1 MGGKLDSIL
10 EDTTEII
17 LEIANFS
24 AMGVRRTAQRFDIR
38 TEASSRFEKSVDPQ
52 RVDGAI
58 AVALNMFKEYFP
70 GSEVTGFV
78 DSYPMPLKNSE
89 VDVPLSFLSRRLGK
103 ELTAEEVTRILGNLG
118 FKQRGT
124 GCFT

>member
-38 TEASSRFEKSVDPQ
+38 TEASSV
-52 RVDGAI
+52 
-58 AVALNMFKEYFP
+58 
-70 GSEVTGFV
+70 
-78 DSYPMPLKNSE
+78 
-89 VDVPLSFLSRRLGK
+89 SRRASIPSVS
-103 ELTAEEVTRILGNLG
+103 TA
-118 FKQRGT
+118 Q
-124 GCFT
+124 